1 MFFGDSQEPDSE
13 LADEVEEEE
22 EVEHE
27 EDEDEE
33 GGTEDSWRPP
43 PGSCSQGHRPSLN
56 LRTRQGGGICLLCL
70 SNLLLAAAPPAPTVH
85 VSYALSQLS
94 RALSDPPFLRS
105 LLASHAHLLPSPL
118 VRALSASDDEPIARQ
133 IIDLMIVLLSHSG
146 GELGLAGEF
155 AARVSDLL
163 CSRALGWSRRQVHVL
178 HCFGILLNH
187 GTTDI
192 YVSIKDRHALVVH
205 LMDGLQLPSDDIQ
218 GEILFVLYKLS
229 VLQREF
235 GDGDKSD
242 PFVACSPKLIRL
254 SLDVLLKTQSDDVR
268 LNCVALL
275 SMLVQRGFLK
285 DPYDD
290 YMSNL
295 SSVEAD
301 SLEQV
306 TDDLSD
312 ISPLCTLFSEAIKG
326 PLLSSDG
333 QVQMSTLEL
342 IAYYLGE
349 LNSVKQFQLLVEA
362 NIADY
367 VFEILRLSECKDPVV
382 SSCLRVLDLL
392 SSAGQAFT
400 QRLAVGFAS
409 LIPVF
414 AYVAEVPFHPSQL
427 QLLKLIFSCISNC
440 PGVAS
445 TSQSE
450 QLAVILARMLRRYN
464 DGETGMLSESFMLVC
479 SILMSMMNSPS
490 SHDVLNLTTC
500 IQESSK
506 DAILAC
512 LSATREHTDL
522 LLHSLLLLKEAFAYG
537 YGGYPVDNSNKNG
550 LQHCVIDICRKWL
563 LPWLWKS
570 IKGEEEEETV
580 LCVLDIFHAILIHSY
595 DDQTNEFAE
604 NMISSSWFTFSF
616 SCLALYPTER
626 MKSRIYLMMSSL
638 VEVLLGNDC
647 GQNIRDAVSY
657 LPSDPND
664 LLFLLGQQSSHNL
677 QLSFCQS
684 AALQILYCSSLFD
697 ERLAADKVVLASIEQ
712 YILVNGCDL
721 TRTSMSSS
729 TVVQLVALYSLYRG
743 LAKMSY
749 QMPYSPE
756 AERLFIQLVTKSEW
770 DLLSTR
776 IHPTSLKW
784 LFQQEKLCES
794 LSCQILKF
802 CRISPTSDNPLI
814 VHGKK
819 GRDLDVQSIAE
830 LVAAEDN
837 YAAKLFV
844 YIFEE
849 VVMENNQEN
858 DLTSVLNLMADVTRI
873 FPEASNKLCLNGI
886 AKAIHNFYNNSSP
899 SSEVY
904 TAMAIFIFNIL
915 SSVDS
920 DALADNETWVAVAMK
935 LMDHL
940 IYSGD
945 IGKCSTCCLILGILC
960 LVLHHSTNGA
970 LVEASK
976 IVLLNTSLASTL
988 SSAIHVACPNGPA
1001 MHNIDEGTKAGETLI
1016 HVLLLHYFA
1025 FKSMHAVLPNAVDWD
1040 NLIGQTTC
1048 MESRP
1053 FLSIKCHDLCRLMH
1067 FGPPLVKLVASYC
1080 LLELFIRLSEQRDG
1094 KHEDLC
1100 TDKYW
1105 MSLMAVFEGLLLYN
1119 DTRVAINSSLC
1130 LAMILK
1136 WEEVAEIFNRRS
1148 MWCRLILEELVISLA
1163 APSLASKSPT
1173 NHHKA
1178 AVIVSVALLK
1188 LPKVPEWM
1196 RSVFNDTFLTGILGN
1211 LTGSDLSAEIF
1222 LLLRELLNSQL
1233 LCADHVAN
1241 LNRLLQECRTHIYG
1255 ENTKDESKEKCP
1267 KKVIAVDDDTEATID
1282 FLVDLIT
1289 SDSQRAEVYG
1299 GLQIGNE
1306 RLLDEIEMYFRST
1319 AADDGTRNS

>member
-1 MFFGDSQEPDSE
+1 MYFNDSQEPDSE
-13 LADEVEEEE
+13 LADEVES
-22 EVEHE
+22 
-27 EDEDEE
+27 DEE
-33 GGTEDSWRPP
+33 GGEVAEDSSPP
-43 PGSCSQGHRPSLN
+43 PRSCSRGHRPSLN

-70 SNLLLAAAPPAPTVH
+70 SNLLAAAPPAPTVH

-105 LLASHAHLLPSPL
+105 LLAFHARFLVSPL

-133 IIDLMIVLLSHSG
+133 ITDLVVLLSG
-146 GELGLAGEF
+146 AGAEWGLAGEF
-155 AARVSDLL
+155 AARVSELL
-163 CSRALGWSRRQVHVL
+163 RSRALGWSRRQVYVL
-178 HCFGILLNH
+178 HCFGILLSH

-192 YVSIKDRHALVVH
+192 YASIKDQHALVVH
-205 LMDGLQLPSDDIQ
+205 LLDGLQLPSDDIQ
-218 GEILFVLYKLS
+218 GEILFVLYRLS
-229 VLQREF
+229 VLQQEY
-235 GDGDKSD
+235 GDSEKID
-242 PFVACSPKLIRL
+242 PFATCTPKLIRL

-275 SMLVQRGFLK
+275 SMLVQRGFLR

-290 YMSNL
+290 YMSNS

-301 SLEQV
+301 SLVQV

-312 ISPLCTLFSEAIKG
+312 ISSLCILFSEAVKG

-342 IAYYLGE
+342 ITYYLHE

-382 SSCLRVLDLL
+382 SSCLGVLDLL
-392 SSAGQAFT
+392 SNAGQAFT

-414 AYVAEVPFHPSQL
+414 AYVAEVPFHPCQL

-464 DGETGMLSESFMLVC
+464 DGEAGMLSESFMLVC
-479 SILMSMMNSPS
+479 SILMSMMSSPT
-490 SHDVLNLTTC
+490 SHDVSNLTTY
-500 IQESSK
+500 IQESTK

-512 LSATREHTDL
+512 LSATGEHTDL
-522 LLHSLLLLKEAFAYG
+522 LPHALLLLKEAYAYG
-537 YGGYPVDNSNKNG
+537 YEGYPVNNSNKNG
-550 LQHCVIDICRKWL
+550 LRHWVIDICRRWL
-563 LPWLWKS
+563 LPWLWTS
-570 IKGEEEEETV
+570 IKGEEEEEEETV
-580 LCVLDIFHAILIHSY
+580 LCVLDIFHAILVHGY
-595 DDQTNEFAE
+595 DDQSSEFAE
-604 NMISSSWFTFSF
+604 NLICSSWFTFSF

-626 MKSRIYLMMSSL
+626 VKHRIYLMMSSL
-638 VEVLLGNDC
+638 IEVLLGNDC
-647 GQNIRDAVSY
+647 GQHIRDAVSY

-664 LLFLLGQQSSHNL
+664 LLFLLGQQSSHDL

-697 ERLAADKVVLASIEQ
+697 ERLAADKKVLASIEQ
-712 YILVNGCDL
+712 FILVNGCDL
-721 TRTSMSSS
+721 TGTAMSSS
-729 TVVQLVALYSLYRG
+729 TVIQLVALYSLYRG

-749 QMPYSPE
+749 QMSYSPE
-756 AERLFIQLVTKSEW
+756 AERLFIQLVTKREW

-776 IHPTSLKW
+776 IHPMSLKW
-784 LFQQEKLCES
+784 LFQQERLCES
-794 LSCQILKF
+794 LSCQILNF
-802 CRISPTSDNPLI
+802 CRISPTSDYALI

-819 GRDLDVQSIAE
+819 GRGLDVQLIAE

-837 YAAKLFV
+837 YAARLFV

-849 VVMENNQEN
+849 VVKENNQEN
-858 DLTSVLNLMADVTRI
+858 DLTSVLRLMEDVIRI
-873 FPEASNKLCLNGI
+873 FPEASNKFCLNGI
-886 AKAIHNFYNNSSP
+886 AKAIHIFYNDSSP
-899 SSEVY
+899 SSQVY
-904 TAMAIFIFNIL
+904 TAVAIFIFNIL

-920 DALADNETWVAVAMK
+920 DALADDEAWAAVAMK
-935 LMDHL
+935 LMEHL

-945 IGKCSTCCLILGILC
+945 IGKSSTCCLILGILC
-960 LVLHHSTNGA
+960 LVLRHSTNGA

-976 IVLLNTSLASTL
+976 TVLLNTSLASTL
-988 SSAIHVACPNGPA
+988 SSAIHVVSPDGPA
-1001 MHNIDEGTKAGETLI
+1001 MYNIDEGTEAGKTLI

-1025 FKSMHAVLPNAVDWD
+1025 FKSMHAVLPSAGDWD
-1040 NLIGQTTC
+1040 NLIGQSTC
-1048 MESRP
+1048 IESPP

-1067 FGPPLVKLVASYC
+1067 FGPPLVKLIASYC
-1080 LLELFIRLSEQRDG
+1080 LLELFIRLSEQKES
-1094 KHEDLC
+1094 KHEDRKC
-1100 TDKYW
+1100 TNKYW
-1105 MSLMAVFEGLLLYN
+1105 MSLMALLEGLLLYN

-1136 WEEVAEIFNRRS
+1136 WGMQEVAEIFNRRS

-1163 APSLASKSPT
+1163 APSLSSKSST

-1178 AVIVSVALLK
+1178 AVIVAVALLK

-1196 RSVFNDTFLTGILGN
+1196 RSVFSDTFLTGMLGN
-1211 LTGSDLSAEIF
+1211 LTGSNLSAEIF

-1233 LCADHVAN
+1233 LDADHVAN
-1241 LNRLLQECRTHIYG
+1241 LNRLLQESRTHAYR
-1255 ENTKDESKEKCP
+1255 ENMKDESKEKCP
-1267 KKVIAVDDDTEATID
+1267 KKVIAVDDDMGMTID
-1282 FLVDLIT
+1282 LLIDLIT

-1299 GLQIGNE
+1299 GLQMGNK
-1306 RLLDEIEMYFRST
+1306 RLLDEIEMFFRST
-1319 AADDGTRNS
+1319 AADDVTRNS